1 MSNEQEDWKKR
12 YDSLNMAYQKL
23 SIRKLELER
32 TNDILERRNKQLIL
46 SAQVS
51 GNITNDH
58 FQKQA
63 DEINKMGEEINRLR
77 AILRENEI
85 HVE

>member
-32 TNDILERRNKQLIL
+32 TNDILEQRNKQLIK
-46 SAQVS
+46 SAQIS